1 MEKIRWG
8 ILGLGAIAEEF
19 ANALS
24 CAGCTLEACAS
35 RSREKAQSF
44 KSSFGAK
51 CAFGSYEELINCP
64 DIDAVYIST
73 PHNLHHKWALEC
85 LRNNK
90 HVLCEKA
97 VCVNGQ
103 QLHDLCMEAKKNNL
117 IFREAMTVYHMPVME
132 KLKSMIGVDAPLGRL
147 KTLSISFGSFK
158 EFSPDNRFFNPEL
171 AGGALL
177 DIGVY
182 ALSLARF
189 FLSSQPDT
197 VLTAGVNAPT
207 GVDEQSGIIL
217 KNNSGELAV
226 ITLALRAKLPKRA
239 IISCENGYACID
251 NYPRADSAEIVW
263 THDSNTTSLNCGS
276 SLDAL
281 AYEAKTFESLILKK
295 EENNHLTFTK
305 DVMELIDEI
314 RLQWDI

>member
-1 MEKIRWG
+1 MDRIRWG
-8 ILGLGAIAEEF
+8 ILGLGAIAGEF
-19 ANALS
+19 ADALTR
-24 CAGCTLEACAS
+24 AGCTLEACAS
-35 RSREKAQSF
+35 RSHEKAESF

-51 CAFGSYEELINCP
+51 HAFGSYEELIHCA
-64 DIDAVYIST
+64 DVDAVYIAT

-85 LRNNK
+85 LKNNK

-97 VCVNGQ
+97 ICVNCA
-103 QLHDLCMEAKKNNL
+103 QLNELCAEAQKRNL

-132 KLKSMIGVDAPLGRL
+132 KLKSMTGADAPLGKL
-147 KTLSISFGSFK
+147 KTLDISFGSFK
-158 EFSPDNRFFNPEL
+158 EYSPDNRFFNPEL

-207 GVDEQSGIIL
+207 GVDEQSGIVL
-217 KNNSGELAV
+217 KNSEGELAV

-239 IISCENGYACID
+239 VISCENGYACID

-263 THDSNTTSLNCGS
+263 THDGSKTTLNCGNTS
-276 SLDAL
+276 DAL
-281 AYEAKTFESLILKK
+281 AYEAKTFESLILKN
-295 EENNHLTFTK
+295 EDNNHLALTK
-305 DVMELIDEI
+305 DVMELMDKI
-314 RLQWDI
+314 RIQWNI